1 MGYCRLYSLN
11 LQGMLLGKKLIYFV
25 EKIKKNQTLIQI
37 NLINNLLSYEDEVMI
52 KRKLEI
58 GKKEINYEKIIE
70 KYDINFQQQLNKF
83 KTTHLVEDNKH
94 FNISRKPSDVV
105 NSIIN
110 SGIVK
115 ELR

>member
-1 MGYCRLYSLN
+1 
-11 LQGMLLGKKLIYFV
+11 MLLGKKLIYFV

-70 KYDINFQQQLNKF
+70 KYDINF
-83 KTTHLVEDNKH
+83 
-94 FNISRKPSDVV
+94 
-105 NSIIN
+105 
-110 SGIVK
+110 
-115 ELR
+115 

>member
-1 MGYCRLYSLN
+1 M
-11 LQGMLLGKKLIYFV
+11 
-25 EKIKKNQTLIQI
+25 IQI
-37 NLINNLLSYEDEVMI
+37 NFINNLLSYEDEVMI

-58 GKKEINYEKIIE
+58 GKKDMKYEKIIE
-70 KYDINFQQQLNKF
+70 KFDINFQQQLNKF
-83 KTTHLVEDNKH
+83 KMTHLVEDNKH
-94 FNISRKPSDVV
+94 FNISRKSSDVV